1 MTFTISREVNLAEL
15 RRALGLRPMSEFDP
29 AKRARIY
36 DNLNDVFIEWDPA
49 DAENYRQYAR
59 PYRGKGY
66 EELTAWDGLEL
77 LGWRPIS

>member
-1 MTFTISREVNLAEL
+1 VNLAEL
-15 RRALGLRPMSEFDP
+15 RRTLGLTPMSEFDP

-36 DNLNDVFIEWDPA
+36 DNLNEVFFEWDSA

-59 PYRGKGY
+59 PYTAKGY
-66 EELTAWDGLEL
+66 EELTNYNGLEL